1 MIDTFRHL
9 HSEKKAY
16 SFYPGTKALRE
27 GCDRVDMRLI
37 SKSLKGEA
45 GMHESPSERGPS
57 DHVPL
62 YACLNFEEGEGSKLE
77 T

>member
-16 SFYPGTKALRE
+16 SFYPGTKAFGE
-27 GCDRVDMRLI
+27 SCDRVDMRPI
-37 SKSLKGEA
+37 SKSLKGQA
-45 GMHESPSERGPS
+45 GMHETPTERGPG

-62 YACLNFEEGEGSKLE
+62 YAYLNFEEGEVSKLE